1 MSVASLTSQRKV
13 ADCPRSMVLGSAVNA
28 EILGALGGG
37 GISFTSGLG
46 GGGGGGGGA
55 FFLQPS
61 AIKNRETASNAT
73 LMFRLLIL
81 KLAS

>member
-1 MSVASLTSQRKV
+1 MSVASLTSQRNV
-13 ADCPRSMVLGSAVNA
+13 ADWPRSMALGSAEK
-28 EILGALGGG
+28 EIPGALGGG
-37 GISFTSGLG
+37 GTSFTSGLG

-55 FFLQPS
+55 FFLQP
-61 AIKNRETASNAT
+61 AATRNRETASIAT